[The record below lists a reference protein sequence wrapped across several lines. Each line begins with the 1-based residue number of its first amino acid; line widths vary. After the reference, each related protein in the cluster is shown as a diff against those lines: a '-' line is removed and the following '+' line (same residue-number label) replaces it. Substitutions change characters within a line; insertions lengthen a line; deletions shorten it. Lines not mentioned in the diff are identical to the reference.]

1 MHTTGMAGGYDYHTA
16 LHNGLLMDKAI
27 IFLYNIVLGN
37 GNNSFFVQKVL
48 SNLLY
53 ILQTDPPHPA
63 ERWGGYNC
71 HTNLARI
78 ALANSTREKGRPA
91 MPETRSNGIVI
102 VQGGRV

>member
-1 MHTTGMAGGYDYHTA
+1 ME
-16 LHNGLLMDKAI
+16 I
-27 IFLYNIVLGN
+27 IHSSSKKFCLIYYI
-37 GNNSFFVQKVL
+37 SYKQTPH
-48 SNLLY
+48 
-53 ILQTDPPHPA
+53 ILQ
-63 ERWGGYNC
+63 RGGWGYNC